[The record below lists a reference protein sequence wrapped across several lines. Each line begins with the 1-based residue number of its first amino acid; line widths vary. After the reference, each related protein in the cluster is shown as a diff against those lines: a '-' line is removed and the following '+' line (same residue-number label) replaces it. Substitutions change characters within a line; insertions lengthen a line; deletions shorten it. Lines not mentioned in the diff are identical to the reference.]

1 MKTTYE
7 WDESKTKVWHFMG
20 QNCSDMMITVDW
32 KSFRFKDKHFYS
44 ASKYATDYGTCCAIF
59 PFIDFENSTSGR
71 ARNGLKNGLFL
82 VLDVE
87 SYDYGFFSRRSE
99 GFRVTTSN
107 ALDTPIGDGS
117 GFRKLDP
124 DSGNSSF
131 GFWKCYGV
139 ELNLAKI
146 LKKNKKKKSWLK
158 LHSTHLIAGQK
169 I

>member
-59 PFIDFENSTSGR
+59 PFIDFENSTSGI
-71 ARNGLKNGLFL
+71 ARNGLKNGIFL

-124 DSGNSSF
+124 DSENSSF
-131 GFWKCYGV
+131 GF
-139 ELNLAKI
+139 
-146 LKKNKKKKSWLK
+146 
-158 LHSTHLIAGQK
+158 
-169 I
+169 